1 MPRVEIVNALPD
13 GYQRQI
19 IDLADGASVGD
30 ALAAAHVQVPAQGI
44 VAVAIYGVVV
54 QPTRLLEDGDR
65 LELLRPL
72 LADPKENRRRRAR
85 GGQ

>member
-19 IDLADGASVGD
+19 LDLADGASVGD
-30 ALAAAHVQVPAQGI
+30 ALATAHVQVPAQGI
-44 VAVAIYGVVV
+44 VAVAIYGVMV

>member
-30 ALAAAHVQVPAQGI
+30 ALAAARVQVPAPGI

-85 GGQ
+85 SGQ